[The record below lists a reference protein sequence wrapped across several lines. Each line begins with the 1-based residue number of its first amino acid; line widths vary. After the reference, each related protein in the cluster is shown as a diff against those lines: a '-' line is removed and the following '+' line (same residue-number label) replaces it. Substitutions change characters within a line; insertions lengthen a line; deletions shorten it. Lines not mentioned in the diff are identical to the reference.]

1 MRLLTMTILLAGLS
15 ACGGGDGA
23 ATDGAATQI
32 DPAAAS
38 TDASTDVSSGAGGG
52 ETIAATRAQVEE
64 AWKCRGLM
72 TAAAAA
78 KDVLPASEVPEDVA
92 GITPAMPAY
101 WTDRA
106 GRLKAPD
113 MSEADVDTLIVSST
127 RMLATREALERE
139 LPNIRACIAA
149 QEGA

>member
-38 TDASTDVSSGAGGG
+38 TDISSGAGGG

>member
-38 TDASTDVSSGAGGG
+38 TDISSGAGGG

-113 MSEADVDTLIVSST
+113 MSEAYVDTLIVSST

>member
-23 ATDGAATQI
+23 ATDGAAIQI
-32 DPAAAS
+32 DPAA
-38 TDASTDVSSGAGGG
+38 ASTDVSSGAGGG

>member
-38 TDASTDVSSGAGGG
+38 TDISSGAGGG

-139 LPNIRACIAA
+139 LPNIRACIAS
-149 QEGA
+149 QKGA

>member
-1 MRLLTMTILLAGLS
+1 MKIERH
-15 ACGGGDGA
+15 
-23 ATDGAATQI
+23 
-32 DPAAAS
+32 
-38 TDASTDVSSGAGGG
+38 
-52 ETIAATRAQVEE
+52 
-64 AWKCRGLM
+64 WLM

-78 KDVLPASEVPEDVA
+78 KDVLPASELPEEVS
-92 GITPAMPAY
+92 GITAAMPAY

-139 LPNIRACIAA
+139 LPNIRACIAS
-149 QEGA
+149 QKGA

>member
-15 ACGGGDGA
+15 ACGGVDEAGTEGNA
-23 ATDGAATQI
+23 AQI
-32 DPAAAS
+32 DPAAPS
-38 TDASTDVSSGAGGG
+38 TDASLGEGGS

-78 KDVLPASEVPEDVA
+78 KDVLPASELPEEVS
-92 GITPAMPAY
+92 GITAAMPAY

-113 MSEADVDTLIVSST
+113 MSVAEVDTLVVSST

-139 LPNIRACIAA
+139 LPNIRACIAS
-149 QEGA
+149 QKGA

>member
-32 DPAAAS
+32 DPKAAS
-38 TDASTDVSSGAGGG
+38 TDISSGAGSG

-139 LPNIRACIAA
+139 LPNIRACIAS
-149 QEGA
+149 QKGA

>member
-23 ATDGAATQI
+23 ATDGAAIQI
-32 DPAAAS
+32 DPAA
-38 TDASTDVSSGAGGG
+38 ASTDVSSGAGGG

-139 LPNIRACIAA
+139 LPNIRACIAS
-149 QEGA
+149 QKGA